1 MYMVVLFLAAFLSL
15 PIHSAV
21 ANTQITESGSTIIL
35 SYQRIDEETYTDTNT
50 QLDQFLSQIAILQ
63 DEGFEIIS
71 LPTLVNAIET
81 KTALPKKSVVITFDA
96 GYASTE
102 PALIKLLGKDI
113 PFTLFLSLGAVSRDS
128 SPYLSVESLKRL
140 QNKFNTVTFALTAYN
155 YARLNSEEAIR
166 ASIND
171 SKTIYR
177 QIFKEEPKYFAYP
190 FGEYNDL
197 YQSIVKEQHFSA
209 AVAMHSSPAYGG
221 SDLFALPRY
230 AMSEE
235 FANPDRFKLIIN
247 TKPLPVTAISPTNP
261 ELSSTT
267 PNFGFTV
274 QDPEYTKKI
283 RCYIS
288 GQGEVPLTV
297 LDNNRVE
304 IRLTESLSDNRVR
317 LNCTAPTKDN
327 KYLWFGRLFT
337 LQQDVLPELQ
347 E

>member
-1 MYMVVLFLAAFLSL
+1 MRIVILFLAIFLSL
-15 PIHSAV
+15 LIKPAV
-21 ANTQITESGSTIIL
+21 AKAQTIDTSSAIIL

-50 QLDQFLSQIAILQ
+50 QLDQFLSQIDILQ
-63 DEGFEIIS
+63 DEGFKIIG
-71 LPTLVNAIET
+71 LPILVNAIKT
-81 KTALPKKSVVITFDA
+81 KTPLPKKSVVITFDA

-102 PALIKLLGKDI
+102 PALIKLLEKDI

-128 SPYLSVESLKRL
+128 AQYLSIESLKRMHS
-140 QNKFNTVTFALTAYN
+140 KFSNVTFALTAYN
-155 YARLNSEEAIR
+155 YARLNNEEAIR

-177 QIFKEEPKYFAYP
+177 KIFKEEPQYFAYP

-197 YQSIVKEQHFSA
+197 YQTIVKEQHFEA
-209 AVAMHSSPAYGG
+209 AVAMHSSPAYSG

-235 FANPDRFKLIIN
+235 FANPDRFRLIIN
-247 TKPLPVTAISPTNP
+247 TKPLPVKAISPTNP
-261 ELSSTT
+261 ALSSTT
-267 PNFGFTV
+267 PSFGFTV
-274 QDPEYTKKI
+274 QDPQYTKQI

-288 GQGEVPLTV
+288 GQGEVPLTI

-304 IRLTESLSDNRVR
+304 IRLSESLNDNRVR

-337 LQQDVLPELQ
+337 LQQDALPELQ